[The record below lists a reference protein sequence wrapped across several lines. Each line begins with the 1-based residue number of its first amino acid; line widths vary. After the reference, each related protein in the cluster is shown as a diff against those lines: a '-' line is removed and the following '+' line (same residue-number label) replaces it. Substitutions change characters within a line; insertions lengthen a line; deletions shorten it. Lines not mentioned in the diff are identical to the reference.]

1 MSLTTRRRA
10 IYTGLAGHFGEDEI
24 LPLLS
29 LWEAKYADK
38 PPFALNEFLG
48 EVAQRSGRKLERA
61 RLYRELVGALTG
73 PASNLLPDPAPRV
86 HAWRQGEG
94 LEAEEVSGPDALA
107 RQTFEALS
115 QALFGLLDPDMVPR
129 LRRFAAGNLNGMQLE
144 TELRLRL
151 RGWLEQG
158 GLARPDFAQPGTP
171 AGAAQSALYRV
182 VRVPGAGNRG
192 SGTDPCGTEDRAAE
206 SAVATTEAFV
216 RTSLLAAARQP
227 CRVAV
232 GSKAGCRKQKTRP

>member
-1 MSLTTRRRA
+1 M
-10 IYTGLAGHFGEDEI
+10 
-24 LPLLS
+24 
-29 LWEAKYADK
+29 
-38 PPFALNEFLG
+38 
-48 EVAQRSGRKLERA
+48 AQRSGRKLERA

-158 GLARPDFAQPGTP
+158 GSLG
-171 AGAAQSALYRV
+171 L
-182 VRVPGAGNRG
+182 
-192 SGTDPCGTEDRAAE
+192 
-206 SAVATTEAFV
+206 
-216 RTSLLAAARQP
+216 TSLSLEHL
-227 CRVAV
+227 RVLLNLLYIGLCEYLGPVTADQVLTRAV
-232 GSKAGCRKQKTRP
+232 QKTERLSLQLPPQKLL

>member
-158 GLARPDFAQPGTP
+158 GSLG
-171 AGAAQSALYRV
+171 L
-182 VRVPGAGNRG
+182 
-192 SGTDPCGTEDRAAE
+192 
-206 SAVATTEAFV
+206 
-216 RTSLLAAARQP
+216 TSLSLEHL
-227 CRVAV
+227 RVLLNLLYIGLCEYLGPVTADQVLTRAV
-232 GSKAGCRKQKTRP
+232 QKTERLSLQLPPQKLL

>member
-107 RQTFEALS
+107 QQTFEALS

-158 GLARPDFAQPGTP
+158 GSLG
-171 AGAAQSALYRV
+171 L
-182 VRVPGAGNRG
+182 
-192 SGTDPCGTEDRAAE
+192 
-206 SAVATTEAFV
+206 
-216 RTSLLAAARQP
+216 TSLSLEHL
-227 CRVAV
+227 RVLLNLLYIGLCEYLGPVTADQVLTRAV
-232 GSKAGCRKQKTRP
+232 QKTERLSLQLPPQKLL

>member
-10 IYTGLAGHFGEDEI
+10 IYTGLAGHFGEDEL

-38 PPFALNEFLG
+38 PPFALNEFLA
-48 EVAQRSGRKLERA
+48 EVVERSGRKLERA

-73 PASNLLPDPAPRV
+73 PISNLLPDPAPRV

-107 RQTFEALS
+107 RLTFDALS
-115 QALFGLLDPDMVPR
+115 QNLFSLLDPDMVPR
-129 LRRFAAGNLNGMQLE
+129 LRRFAAGNLNGMQID

-151 RGWLEQG
+151 RGWLERG
-158 GLARPDFAQPGTP
+158 GSLGLT
-171 AGAAQSALYRV
+171 ALSLEHLRMLLNLLYIGLCEYLGPV
-182 VRVPGAGNRG
+182 TADQVL
-192 SGTDPCGTEDRAAE
+192 TRA
-206 SAVATTEAFV
+206 V
-216 RTSLLAAARQP
+216 
-227 CRVAV
+227 
-232 GSKAGCRKQKTRP
+232 QKTERLNLQLPPQRLL

>member
-158 GLARPDFAQPGTP
+158 GSLGLPSLSLEHLRVLLNLLYIGLCEYLGPVKADQLLTRAVQQVELLQLPLAPQK
-171 AGAAQSALYRV
+171 
-182 VRVPGAGNRG
+182 
-192 SGTDPCGTEDRAAE
+192 
-206 SAVATTEAFV
+206 
-216 RTSLLAAARQP
+216 LL
-227 CRVAV
+227 
-232 GSKAGCRKQKTRP
+232 

>member
-10 IYTGLAGHFGEDEI
+10 IYTGLAGHFGEDEL

-38 PPFALNEFLG
+38 PPFALNEFLA

-73 PASNLLPDPAPRV
+73 PTSNLLPDPAPRV

-107 RQTFEALS
+107 RQTFDALS
-115 QALFGLLDPDMVPR
+115 QALFSLLDPEMVPR
-129 LRRFAAGNLNGMQLE
+129 LRRFAAGNLNGMQID

-158 GLARPDFAQPGTP
+158 GSLGLT
-171 AGAAQSALYRV
+171 ALSLEHLRV
-182 VRVPGAGNRG
+182 LLNLLYIGLCEYLGPVTADQVL
-192 SGTDPCGTEDRAAE
+192 TRAVQKAE
-206 SAVATTEAFV
+206 RLNLPMAPQK
-216 RTSLLAAARQP
+216 LL
-227 CRVAV
+227 
-232 GSKAGCRKQKTRP
+232 

>member
-73 PASNLLPDPAPRV
+73 PASNLLPDPTPRV

-158 GLARPDFAQPGTP
+158 GSLG
-171 AGAAQSALYRV
+171 L
-182 VRVPGAGNRG
+182 
-192 SGTDPCGTEDRAAE
+192 
-206 SAVATTEAFV
+206 
-216 RTSLLAAARQP
+216 TSLSLEHL
-227 CRVAV
+227 RVLLNLLYIGLCEYLGPVTADQVLTRAV
-232 GSKAGCRKQKTRP
+232 QKTERLSLQLPPQKLL

>member
-151 RGWLEQG
+151 RSWLEQG
-158 GLARPDFAQPGTP
+158 GSLG
-171 AGAAQSALYRV
+171 L
-182 VRVPGAGNRG
+182 
-192 SGTDPCGTEDRAAE
+192 
-206 SAVATTEAFV
+206 
-216 RTSLLAAARQP
+216 TSLSLEHL
-227 CRVAV
+227 RVLLNLLYIGLCEYLGPVTADQVLTRAV
-232 GSKAGCRKQKTRP
+232 QKTERLSLQLPPQKLL

>member
-10 IYTGLAGHFGEDEI
+10 IYTGLAGHFGEDEL

-38 PPFALNEFLG
+38 PPFALNEFLA

-73 PASNLLPDPAPRV
+73 PTSNLLPDPAPRV

-107 RQTFEALS
+107 RQTFDALS
-115 QALFGLLDPDMVPR
+115 QALFGLLDPEMVPR
-129 LRRFAAGNLNGMQLE
+129 LRRFAAGNLNGMQVE

-158 GLARPDFAQPGTP
+158 GSLGLT
-171 AGAAQSALYRV
+171 ALTLEHLRV
-182 VRVPGAGNRG
+182 LLNLLYIGLCEYLGPVTADQVL
-192 SGTDPCGTEDRAAE
+192 TRA
-206 SAVATTEAFV
+206 V
-216 RTSLLAAARQP
+216 
-227 CRVAV
+227 
-232 GSKAGCRKQKTRP
+232 QKTERMNLQLPPQKLL